1 MYNLVMPGTTY
12 TEYAHFSYT
21 NNYDVV
27 SQVQRK

>member
-21 NNYDVV
+21 NNDVV